1 MYFPICYNEEENIN
15 DNVFPL
21 KPNSNYEIK
30 KDYFNDALK
39 ATKSKFNAFCKMNFN
54 NQNSNIIEN
63 IKNRRVHTQYIF
75 NKKNL
80 NKVDDIINDKTIVD
94 ELCKNIS
101 NKKYNKSISYIDNSK
116 EETKDTDKQNWTNLD
131 NKTDNKDYFDT
142 KMNNYSIIDTKIS
155 NHDKIENIDECVKI
169 RNNNNYN
176 HDLFNQNTNINF
188 LCKKRSKDC
197 SDIKEDSYNLFEA
210 IQNLYNKYNKEKKVQ
225 QNGEFI
231 IYEEGIMKQIFTI
244 ILKEETTCIIYATKK
259 VINEIYL
266 VKEQIFVRNEDEI
279 KDVLTKVFQNIKK
292 LIL

>member
-1 MYFPICYNEEENIN
+1 MYFPISYNEEENIN
-15 DNVFPL
+15 DNIFSL

-30 KDYFNDALK
+30 KDNFNDALK

-80 NKVDDIINDKTIVD
+80 NKVDDIINNEAIVD

-142 KMNNYSIIDTKIS
+142 NMNNFSIIDTNIS
-155 NHDKIENIDECVKI
+155 NHEKIGNIDECVKI
-169 RNNNNYN
+169 NNNNNYN
-176 HDLFNQNTNINF
+176 HDLVNQNTNTNF

-197 SDIKEDSYNLFEA
+197 SDTKEAPYTLFKQIED
-210 IQNLYNKYNKEKKVQ
+210 LYNKYNERKKVQ

-231 IYEEGIMKQIFTI
+231 IYEEGIIKKIFTI
-244 ILKEETTCIIYATKK
+244 IIKEEVTSIVYTTKN

-266 VKEQIFVRNEDEI
+266 VKEKIFVRNEDDI
-279 KDVLTKVFQNIKK
+279 KDVLTKVIQNIKK
-292 LIL
+292 L

>member
-1 MYFPICYNEEENIN
+1 MYFPISYNEEENIN
-15 DNVFPL
+15 DNIFSL

-30 KDYFNDALK
+30 KDNFNDALK

-80 NKVDDIINDKTIVD
+80 NKVDDIINNEAIVD

-142 KMNNYSIIDTKIS
+142 NMNNFSIIDTNIS
-155 NHDKIENIDECVKI
+155 NHEKIGNIDECVKI
-169 RNNNNYN
+169 NNNNNYN
-176 HDLFNQNTNINF
+176 HDLVNQNTNTNF

-197 SDIKEDSYNLFEA
+197 SDTKEDPYTLFKQIED
-210 IQNLYNKYNKEKKVQ
+210 LYNKYNERKKVQ

-231 IYEEGIMKQIFTI
+231 IYEEGIIKKIFTI
-244 ILKEETTCIIYATKK
+244 IIKEEVTSIVYTTKN

-266 VKEQIFVRNEDEI
+266 VKEKIFVRNEDDI
-279 KDVLTKVFQNIKK
+279 KDVLTKVIQNIKK
-292 LIL
+292 L